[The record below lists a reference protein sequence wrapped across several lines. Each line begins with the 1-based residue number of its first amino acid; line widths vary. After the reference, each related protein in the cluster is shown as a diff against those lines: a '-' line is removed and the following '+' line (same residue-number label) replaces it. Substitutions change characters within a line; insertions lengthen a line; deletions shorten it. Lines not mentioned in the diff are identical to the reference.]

1 MRREESATF
10 EENQA
15 GVLGGNGTGNRK
27 PKITQELCG
36 AMEEA
41 DTDDT
46 GVRGIKLQTHTK
58 TRR

>member
-1 MRREESATF
+1 
-10 EENQA
+10 
-15 GVLGGNGTGNRK
+15 VLGGNGTGNRK